1 MEFPQKVWKN
11 IVLLHI
17 AGFDFE
23 RFDGGPGVQTQQA
36 PESSPYGDHKI
47 SQADTYIIYQIVTH
61 KDSQAWPI

>member
-23 RFDGGPGVQTQQA
+23 RFHGGPGTSN
-36 PESSPYGDHKI
+36 PTGTRI
-47 SQADTYIIYQIVTH
+47 FTLGRSQDITSRYIYQIVTH